1 MKRTDTKKQR
11 REKNP
16 EARLAPHTAGD
27 KDLFSD
33 LIAEHGE
40 SLTKYCRF
48 LTGSKMES
56 EDLLQETWLRAWS
69 VYREQKR
76 SWNRS
81 YLRSIAYHAWID
93 RLRKK
98 GKETE
103 KAMSNLL
110 REEPESDPLRLWS
123 ASERIVRT
131 LTPEQRTIYLLM
143 EYLRFTAAETS
154 QLLGTTE
161 GGVKASLHRARR
173 KLDDRQ
179 RGDNEAR
186 DLPADIDQDEAGE
199 RTVFAYLEAIRLQ
212 DVRAL
217 LLLRN
222 GGSADEASGAARCAV
237 RLGSAEVS
245 GRTNSLVSGAEKL
258 SLFCFRAAA

>member
-1 MKRTDTKKQR
+1 VKRTDTKKQR
-11 REKNP
+11 RDADP
-16 EARLAPHTAGD
+16 EARLAPHAAGD
-27 KDLFSD
+27 KDMFSD

-81 YLRSIAYHAWID
+81 YLRSIAYHVWID

-131 LTPEQRTIYLLM
+131 LTPEQRTIYLLI

-154 QLLGTTE
+154 QLLD
-161 GGVKASLHRARR
+161 RR
-173 KLDDRQ
+173 

-199 RTVFAYLEAIRLQ
+199 QTVFAYLEAIRLQ

-222 GGSADEASGAARCAV
+222 GGSADEASAAARCAV
-237 RLGSAEVS
+237 RLGSAAVS
-245 GRTNSLVSGAEKL
+245 GRTNSLVSGAENF